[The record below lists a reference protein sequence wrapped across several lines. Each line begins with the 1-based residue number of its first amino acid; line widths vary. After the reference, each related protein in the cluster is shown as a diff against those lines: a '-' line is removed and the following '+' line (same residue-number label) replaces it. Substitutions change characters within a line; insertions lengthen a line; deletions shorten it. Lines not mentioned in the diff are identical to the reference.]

1 MAIVL
6 RTYPK
11 IFPEKFKTFG
21 YPDIEM
27 QRPELGLLFLT
38 LISCEMMQF
47 YNVMRSARQSVSR
60 PDKRRPSF
68 KGASCG
74 GVESV
79 RPGHSG
85 PSGEGVASSFEGV
98 HSS

>member
-1 MAIVL
+1 LAIVL

-21 YPDIEM
+21 YPDFEM

-47 YNVMRSARQSVSR
+47 YNVMIM
-60 PDKRRPSF
+60 DTKRGLLWI
-68 KGASCG
+68 KIIWQ
-74 GVESV
+74 
-79 RPGHSG
+79 
-85 PSGEGVASSFEGV
+85 
-98 HSS
+98 